1 MAPVLFFFPML
12 LTALTQ
18 PLSILLYSDWQS
30 KHQAMA
36 LLMGQALLFPVAPDS
51 ESLFLSHSS
60 WHCHTCLTALNPSL
74 SLYQRIR
81 NPSTVIC
88 LGQSNF
94 LWGSYFSF
102 FLLLLLLDRRPSHV
116 VLLQNVTCLWNSSPH
131 FPPFFPLPA
140 VLPDFEMEVQQTLQ
154 NLPFLIFFLSKY
166 IYIHPHIYICGT
178 ISIFIH
184 AFICVSTEQG
194 HSMWERQRKF
204 QGRPPWFELI
214 NINKN

>member
-1 MAPVLFFFPML
+1 MALALFFLPML
-12 LTALTQ
+12 LLALTQ
-18 PLSILLYSDWQS
+18 PLSILLYSDWES
-30 KHQAMA
+30 RHQAMA
-36 LLMGQALLFPVAPDS
+36 LLMGQALLFPVASSS

-102 FLLLLLLDRRPSHV
+102 FLLLLLFDRRPSHV

-140 VLPDFEMEVQQTLQ
+140 VLPDFKMEVQQTLQ

-166 IYIHPHIYICGT
+166 IYTPTHIYMWDSIYIYTCICMY
-178 ISIFIH
+178 IYWIR
-184 AFICVSTEQG
+184 AFYLG
-194 HSMWERQRKF
+194 K
-204 QGRPPWFELI
+204 
-214 NINKN
+214 NKEKL

>member
-1 MAPVLFFFPML
+1 MAPVLFFLPML
-12 LTALTQ
+12 LMALTQ

-166 IYIHPHIYICGT
+166 IYTPTHIYMWDYIYIYTCIYMCIYWTRAFNVGKT
-178 ISIFIH
+178 KKISGQTPM
-184 AFICVSTEQG
+184 V
-194 HSMWERQRKF
+194 W
-204 QGRPPWFELI
+204 
-214 NINKN
+214 INKY